1 MKKFLLSAITMLSI
15 IAQSAFAAEV
25 SASRHI
31 ANKATDLSSLLE
43 NTTTDENGDVT
54 ISGITSLGSLIKP
67 NLLAKV
73 IGSDDLALV
82 ALKDQKSIDALNR
95 LFKKIDEA
103 AVEFEV
109 GPEVL
114 MNVSAVSIYT
124 GPDATRIEIRTSADT
139 RAESFFMVE
148 ILINAASQHI
158 DIEESF
164 QDHP

>member
-1 MKKFLLSAITMLSI
+1 MKKFILSAIALLGLL
-15 IAQSAFAAEV
+15 APSAYSAEV
-25 SASRHI
+25 LASRHI
-31 ANKATDLSSLLE
+31 ANKATDLSSILE
-43 NTTTDENGDVT
+43 NTTTDENGDT
-54 ISGITSLGSLIKP
+54 NIQGIPSLGALIKP
-67 NLLAKV
+67 YLLAKV
-73 IGSDDLALV
+73 IGADDLALD
-82 ALKDQKSIDALNR
+82 ALKDQKSVDALNR

-114 MNVSAVSIYT
+114 MEVSGVSIYT
-124 GPDATRIEIRTSADT
+124 GPDATRIEIRVAADT
-139 RAESFFMVE
+139 RADSFFMLE